1 MARRRKPMRRCIG
14 CSSSQPKSDMIR
26 IVRTPDGELR
36 IDRTGKA
43 SGRGAY
49 VCLAQDC
56 LRRAFSGKRL
66 ARAFRM
72 SSIDVKVRE
81 NLLAE
86 LQQLIPE

>member
-1 MARRRKPMRRCIG
+1 MRRCIG
-14 CSSSQPKSDMIR
+14 CSNSQPKGDMIR
-26 IVRTPDGELR
+26 IVRTPEGELR
-36 IDRTGKA
+36 VDRTGRA

-49 VCLAQDC
+49 VCPVQDC
-56 LRRAFSGKRL
+56 LGRALSGKRL

>member
-1 MARRRKPMRRCIG
+1 
-14 CSSSQPKSDMIR
+14 MIR
-26 IVRTPDGELR
+26 IVRTPEGELR
-36 IDRTGKA
+36 VDGTGKA

-49 VCLAQDC
+49 VCLAGDC

-66 ARAFRM
+66 SRAFRM
-72 SSIDVKVRE
+72 SSIDEDTRE

>member
-1 MARRRKPMRRCIG
+1 MRRCIG
-14 CSSSQPKSDMIR
+14 CSNSQPKGDMIR
-26 IVRTPDGELR
+26 IVRTPGGELE

-66 ARAFRM
+66 CRAFRM
-72 SSIDVKVRE
+72 SSVDAEVCE

-86 LQQLIPE
+86 LQLLIPE